1 MDNRCENIQNR
12 LADDI
17 LGILGADDCGDVNK
31 HVNQCPNCR
40 RYKQALEEEN
50 RVLMEFGENVKETM
64 KARQDKVI
72 HALNNASQ
80 MTYKQKLP
88 LWRIIM
94 KNNKTKFAA
103 AVLLIAVLVGISR
116 VGGARAAFAQTTRFV
131 RTTLAGL
138 RAFVSDMRSREPVGY
153 IDESKLPPAKS
164 VRQVPDVQGTII
176 SAKIKELAV
185 VREQNVLQ
193 DFFKSE
199 NVEWIQSENNANMW
213 YARLDHIKTER
224 FTDFASTCEDL
235 QLKSSP
241 RLMLL
246 EGQEGTIGSL
256 SAQGEDAV
264 ALALVATVLEDDK
277 GIELSLSFLRGHS
290 GFEIPSLRIE
300 IDEAVLFR
308 LVKTTDTKESEND
321 GSDADTENV
330 IYVLLQ
336 IEVRSP
342 T

>member
-1 MDNRCENIQNR
+1 MDSHCEKIQNQ
-12 LADDI
+12 LADNI
-17 LGILGADDCGDVNK
+17 LGILSADEYENVNE
-31 HVNQCPNCR
+31 HVNRCPDCR
-40 RYKQALEEEN
+40 QYKQALEEEHHA
-50 RVLMEFGENVKETM
+50 LMEFDENVKETLA
-64 KARQDKVI
+64 ARRDRLI

-80 MTYKQKLP
+80 MTFKEKSP

-103 AVLLIAVLVGISR
+103 AVLLIAVLVGMSQ

-138 RAFVSDMRSREPVGY
+138 RAFVSEMRSREPVGY

-164 VRQVPDVQGTII
+164 VRPVPDVQGTII
-176 SAKIKELAV
+176 SSKIKELAV
-185 VREQNVLQ
+185 VGEQNVLQ

-199 NVEWIQSENNANMW
+199 NVEWIQSDNNANMW

-224 FTDFASTCEDL
+224 FTDFASSCEDL

-246 EGQEGTIGSL
+246 EGQKGTIGSL
-256 SAQGEDAV
+256 SAQDEDAV
-264 ALALVATVLEDDK
+264 ALALVATVLEDDE
-277 GIELSLSFLRGHS
+277 GIELSFSFLRGHS
-290 GFEIPSLRIE
+290 GFEMPSLRIE

-321 GSDADTENV
+321 GSDTDIENV

>member
-1 MDNRCENIQNR
+1 MDSHCEKIQNQ
-12 LADDI
+12 LTDDI
-17 LGILGADDCGDVNK
+17 LGILSADEYENVNE
-31 HVNQCPNCR
+31 HVNRCPNCR
-40 RYKQALEEEN
+40 QYKQALEEEN
-50 RVLMEFGENVKETM
+50 RALMEFGEKVKETM
-64 KARQDKVI
+64 EARQDRVI

-80 MTYKQKLP
+80 MTYKQKLS

-103 AVLLIAVLVGISR
+103 AVLLIAVVVGISQ

-138 RAFVSDMRSREPVGY
+138 KAFVSEMRSREPVGY

-164 VRQVPDVQGTII
+164 VRPVPDVQGTII
-176 SAKIKELAV
+176 SSKIKELAV
-185 VREQNVLQ
+185 VGEQNVLQ

-213 YARLDHIKTER
+213 YAKLDPIKTEH

-256 SAQGEDAV
+256 SAQDEDAV
-264 ALALVATVLEDDK
+264 ALALVATVLEDDE

-290 GFEIPSLRIE
+290 GFEMPSLRIE

-308 LVKTTDTKESEND
+308 FVKTTDTKESEND

-336 IEVRSP
+336 IEVRSS

>member
-1 MDNRCENIQNR
+1 MDSHCEKIQNQ
-12 LADDI
+12 LTDDI
-17 LGILGADDCGDVNK
+17 LGILSADEYENVNE
-31 HVNQCPNCR
+31 HVNRCPNCR
-40 RYKQALEEEN
+40 QYKQTLEEEN
-50 RVLMEFGENVKETM
+50 RALMEFGEKVKETIT
-64 KARQDKVI
+64 ARQDRVI

-80 MTYKQKLP
+80 MTFKQKLP

-94 KNNKTKFAA
+94 KNDKTKFAA
-103 AVLLIAVLVGISR
+103 AVLLIAVLVGISQ

-131 RTTLAGL
+131 RTTLADL
-138 RAFVSDMRSREPVGY
+138 KAFVSDMRSREPVGY

-164 VRQVPDVQGTII
+164 VRPVPDVQGTII

-185 VREQNVLQ
+185 VGEQNVLQ
-193 DFFKSE
+193 VFFKSE
-199 NVEWIQSENNANMW
+199 NVEWIQSENNPNMW
-213 YARLDHIKTER
+213 YARLDPIQTEH

-264 ALALVATVLEDDK
+264 ALALVATVLEDDE

-290 GFEIPSLRIE
+290 GFEMPSLRIE

-308 LVKTTDTKESEND
+308 LVKTTDTKESENE

-330 IYVLLQ
+330 IYILLQ
-336 IEVRSP
+336 IKVRSS